1 MAEAVEHGRRQ
12 RFVAARPS
20 TPSQHQRYERILLIA
35 TEMLRDGGEDALH
48 MKSLPER
55 ADVSLATLY
64 RYFPSK
70 DHIMLAVAAYRLENA
85 FFGVA
90 DRHYPGHTVG
100 ERVAYFFLRSLAR
113 EKEQPQF
120 SAAMHKGMAT
130 SDPELTEM
138 VVYVREMIQ
147 SHLRSA
153 AGPVTKQQELV
164 IPVVMDTAHTAVLD
178 CLSGRVS
185 TEYATMMILLGSRL
199 LDLDAD
205 VIDDDR
211 TRAAAWALTQKLP
224 SKAGSSDRPIQ
235 RRSARG
241 RKGTPTG

>member
-1 MAEAVEHGRRQ
+1 MAEAVEHGQRQ

-20 TPSQHQRYERILLIA
+20 TPSQHQRYERILNIA

-90 DRHYPGHTVG
+90 HRQYPGDTVG
-100 ERVAYFFLRSLAR
+100 ERVAFFFLRSLAR
-113 EKEQPQF
+113 EQEQPQF

-138 VVYVREMIQ
+138 VAYVREMIQ
-147 SHLRSA
+147 SHIRSA

-164 IPVVMDTAHTAVLD
+164 IPVVMDIAHTAVLD
-178 CLSGRVS
+178 SLSGRVS
-185 TEYATMMILLGSRL
+185 TEYATVRILLGSRL

-205 VIDDDR
+205 VIDA
-211 TRAAAWALTQKLP
+211 TWALTQKLP
-224 SKAGSSDRPIQ
+224 RKAGSSARPIQ
-235 RRSARG
+235 RRPARG
-241 RKGTPTG
+241 RKGTYD